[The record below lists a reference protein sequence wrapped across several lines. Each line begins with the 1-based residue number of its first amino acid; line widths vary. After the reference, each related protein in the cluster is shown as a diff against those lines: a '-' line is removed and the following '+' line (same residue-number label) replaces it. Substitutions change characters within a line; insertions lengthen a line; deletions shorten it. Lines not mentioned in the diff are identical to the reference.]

1 MSPPPCTTRTTLP
14 YLTLPCPGSVREWR
28 DPTRAP
34 PGGGAAGRRKAQSHT
49 PPLSTEQRRL
59 SPQTLLPSSRWR
71 RPRRK
76 ADPHRRHARDE
87 VLVGEQLQRHVV
99 VAARAATGCVR
110 PERRLHLCEIEVA
123 ARVAVPRVECRVV
136 LLLAARQVEH
146 LQHQTKLRAI
156 EPARPVGVPKGEE
169 LPNPLLDLAL
179 QLVLPAHAR
188 GVRRRHRVPP
198 PGPALLDGPS
208 APPVVEP
215 NAEPQHALLQ
225 PVRLVVVPFQPRLHA
240 PRDESLD
247 GRRVKVRRDSTER
260 FVHRDFGRTRALGP
274 RASLSPLC
282 SDSRGSARLLLLCE
296 ELPLIGKSSRRD
308 AKRHDRPSFVRRART
323 NTRLNPHRCPE
334 REKVGSRAEEKSC
347 SDQASPHGDYDYA
360 GSDL

>member
-1 MSPPPCTTRTTLP
+1 MKSSWESSSYSQTSPPLP
-14 YLTLPCPGSVREWR
+14 RLRVQLSFDSESVRANGTSSS
-28 DPTRAP
+28 PPAP
-34 PGGGAAGRRKAQSHT
+34 P
-49 PPLSTEQRRL
+49 
-59 SPQTLLPSSRWR
+59 
-71 RPRRK
+71 
-76 ADPHRRHARDE
+76 
-87 VLVGEQLQRHVV
+87 
-99 VAARAATGCVR
+99 
-110 PERRLHLCEIEVA
+110 
-123 ARVAVPRVECRVV
+123 
-136 LLLAARQVEH
+136 LAAYARSAACTSAKSRSPLASLSHVSNVASCSSSLPGKSSTCGGERVSISRVSRAQEQPQSRH

-208 APPVVEP
+208 APPVVEPTQHTAVAWAPEFLLQQVARGVQSPP

-360 GSDL
+360 GSEL